1 MIRLIDLYYLD
12 TKLGDRNQ
20 DVYINQLKSLI
31 NIYTAITIF
40 LNRRMSKIKI
50 ILESFDEVKKYQ
62 SKKNIILS
70 KAVFVFTGSTNNG

>member
-1 MIRLIDLYYLD
+1 
-12 TKLGDRNQ
+12 
-20 DVYINQLKSLI
+20 
-31 NIYTAITIF
+31 
-40 LNRRMSKIKI
+40 MSKIKI